1 MFAMAL
7 ATLTASATAAVGQSP
22 QSAVTHSPAPL
33 SERDHVAESRK
44 HRGDGTIRA
53 RGFVRNDGGGLTAIG
68 VPRAVATVASCTSE
82 RGQTVGSYV
91 DARGRLHG
99 LLRDEG
105 RFIIIDFPGAEST
118 SARRINAHGQIIGAW
133 SEDPNASHLDQ
144 RHGFLLDRGAFTP
157 IDVPGAVET
166 QPHGINNLGQIVGA
180 YVDAEGRTHGFLL
193 DNDDFTTFDAPDGT
207 ATAALDIDDSGR
219 IVGTTLARVG
229 GAPLVR
235 GFLRNAQ
242 GGFTPI
248 DAPDTTQ
255 TQVTSI
261 NSVGQ
266 IVGFYSDGE
275 DHTRG
280 FVMDGSA
287 FTTIDVTDPRRST
300 LILDIN
306 DRGQMTGAN
315 DVVFH
320 GYFRDRRGNLTTI
333 DHPDALGETTVE
345 GINTR
350 GQLVGRYVDHSGT
363 THGFLRGQRGFITID
378 VPGAMGTDAV
388 KINDAGQ
395 VVGSYSLTD
404 ADAVAPASGFFWD
417 RGVFTTFDVP
427 GATSTNAAD
436 IDHSGQIV
444 GGYVDTAGVSH
455 GFVRDPSGT
464 FTTVD
469 VPGATF
475 TLISGNND
483 RGEMV
488 GFYMDAAGTF
498 HGFLRDPAGAFTTID
513 APASA
518 LTLPTGINNRGE
530 IVGAQADDVRIRG
543 FVLRDGAFTTLTHP
557 ATVIESFPFDIDDQ
571 GRIVGFYL

>member
-53 RGFVRNDGGGLTAIG
+53 RGFVRNDGGGLTAID

-235 GFLRNAQ
+235 GFCGTHKVASR
-242 GGFTPI
+242 P
-248 DAPDTTQ
+248 
-255 TQVTSI
+255 
-261 NSVGQ
+261 
-266 IVGFYSDGE
+266 
-275 DHTRG
+275 
-280 FVMDGSA
+280 
-287 FTTIDVTDPRRST
+287 ST
-300 LILDIN
+300 L
-306 DRGQMTGAN
+306 R
-315 DVVFH
+315 
-320 GYFRDRRGNLTTI
+320 
-333 DHPDALGETTVE
+333 
-345 GINTR
+345 TR
-350 GQLVGRYVDHSGT
+350 HKLKS
-363 THGFLRGQRGFITID
+363 
-378 VPGAMGTDAV
+378 
-388 KINDAGQ
+388 
-395 VVGSYSLTD
+395 
-404 ADAVAPASGFFWD
+404 PAS
-417 RGVFTTFDVP
+417 TTWVRSSVSIP
-427 GATSTNAAD
+427 TARITPVALSWTAAPSRPSTSPIRVAA
-436 IDHSGQIV
+436 
-444 GGYVDTAGVSH
+444 
-455 GFVRDPSGT
+455 R
-464 FTTVD
+464 
-469 VPGATF
+469 
-475 TLISGNND
+475 
-483 RGEMV
+483 
-488 GFYMDAAGTF
+488 
-498 HGFLRDPAGAFTTID
+498 
-513 APASA
+513 
-518 LTLPTGINNRGE
+518 
-530 IVGAQADDVRIRG
+530 
-543 FVLRDGAFTTLTHP
+543 
-557 ATVIESFPFDIDDQ
+557 
-571 GRIVGFYL
+571 